1 MRLIWGSCDSE
12 NEWLYLSLWL
22 FWRKLLFLNY
32 ITYPLCLNE
41 SVCWFFGNCCPAD
54 FVDTSSVL
62 LPFLLELIVWLFY
75 LQDICSSSYNY
86 SAAQT
91 WHFFFLLLSFVPLR
105 TATVGEGKS
114 QTCRSCCSKLIGKQA
129 YMSICRLAKLK
140 QDAILV
146 NFVIVHERK
155 PA

>member
-1 MRLIWGSCDSE
+1 MAVFIFMVVLKKIIIPE
-12 NEWLYLSLWL
+12 LYYVPSSAWMSLSAD
-22 FWRKLLFLNY
+22 FLVN
-32 ITYPLCLNE
+32 I
-41 SVCWFFGNCCPAD
+41 CCPAD

-146 NFVIVHERK
+146 NCVIVHERK